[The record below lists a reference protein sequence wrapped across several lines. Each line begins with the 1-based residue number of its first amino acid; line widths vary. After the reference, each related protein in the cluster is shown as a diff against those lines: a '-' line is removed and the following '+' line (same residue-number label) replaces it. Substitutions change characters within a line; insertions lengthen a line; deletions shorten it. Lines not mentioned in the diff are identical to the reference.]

1 MELKQILQTVNSTD
15 YSAFFYTPHL
25 YDNSFSYLFIDPV
38 ETVTIKTTRSLE
50 KKLEKIDSLI
60 KEGYSSYSI
69 INYEAGYLFEKKLH
83 PLLDGKEN
91 LIQFFF
97 CNPKNVLKIRSSSL
111 SVNNTNQSFEIKNFK
126 INNTRQEFRK
136 NINAIKKYIKQGDT
150 YQVNYTV
157 KGKFNFHGD
166 LSDLFIKL
174 SYSQSALY
182 SAFINNKDKT
192 ILSLSPELF
201 FEIDGKSITARP
213 MKGTVRRGY
222 DIQADKMNKY
232 NLLNSEKNRAEN
244 VMIVDLL
251 RNDLGRISK
260 SGSVQVPR
268 LFDIEKYET
277 LYQMVSVI
285 SSRLKKEVTISEV
298 IKNIFPCGSI
308 TGAPKISTMGI
319 INRIEKEPRGIY
331 TGSIGFIHKKNKI
344 FNVAIR
350 TLVINKESVKGELGL
365 GSGIVWDSDVEQ
377 EFQETILKS
386 RFLTKPESEFELFE
400 TMLLENGKI
409 LLLEEHLIRLKSSA
423 SFFLF
428 RYDDNKI
435 QKAIHKT
442 ILNSDSHKKQKVK
455 LLINKWGEVKIDISD
470 VLVPPEKIK
479 VIISKSRIK
488 TGNKYQYFKTTNRK
502 IYDKENIFFSR
513 RGFFDII
520 YFNERSELA
529 EGAITNIFL
538 KRGDTYFTPPVTS
551 GILPGV
557 YRKFMLRSNSSV
569 KEKVLYFEDL
579 MSAEEIILTNALK
592 GEIKVNYLYLNE
604 TEFRAMP

>member
-25 YDNSFSYLFIDPV
+25 YDNSFSFLFIDPV
-38 ETVTIKTTRSLE
+38 ESVTIKTTRSLE
-50 KKLEKIDSLI
+50 KKLEQIDLLI
-60 KEGYSSYSI
+60 KEGYSAYSI

-91 LIQFFF
+91 LIQFYF
-97 CNPKNVLKIRSSSL
+97 CNPKNVLKIKSSSL
-111 SVNNTNQSFEIKNFK
+111 SVNNTNQSFEIKNFR

-201 FEIDGKSITARP
+201 FEIDGKKITARP

-222 DIQADKMNKY
+222 DLQTDKMNKY

-260 SGSVQVPR
+260 SGSVQVPK

-285 SSRLKKEVTISEV
+285 SSGLNKDITISEV

-319 INRIEKEPRGIY
+319 INKIEKEPRGIY
-331 TGSIGFIHKKNKI
+331 TGSIGFIHKQKKI

-350 TLVINKESVKGELGL
+350 TLVINKKSVRGELGL
-365 GSGIVWDSDVEQ
+365 GSGIVWDSDAEQ

-386 RFLTKPESEFELFE
+386 RFLTEPESEFELFE

-409 LLLEEHLIRLKSSA
+409 LLLEDHLNRLKSSA

-428 RYDDNKI
+428 RYDDLKINKQI
-435 QKAIHKT
+435 QKAVSKYDQYT
-442 ILNSDSHKKQKVK
+442 KQKVK
-455 LLINKWGEVKIDISD
+455 LLINKWGEVKTNVSPISA
-470 VLVPPEKIK
+470 PPEIIK
-479 VIISKSRIK
+479 VIISKNRIK
-488 TGNKYQYFKTTNRK
+488 TANKYQYFKTTNRK
-502 IYDKENIFFSR
+502 IYDKENQFFSR
-513 RGFFDII
+513 RGFFDVI

-538 KRGDTYFTPPVTS
+538 KLGDTYFTPPVTS

-557 YRKFMLRSNSSV
+557 YRKIMLKRDSSV
-569 KEKVLYFEDL
+569 KEKILYFEDL

>member
-25 YDNSFSYLFIDPV
+25 YDNSFSFLFIDPV
-38 ETVTIKTTRSLE
+38 ESVTIKTTRSLE
-50 KKLEKIDSLI
+50 KKLEQIDLLI
-60 KEGYSSYSI
+60 KEGYSAYSI

-91 LIQFFF
+91 LIQFYF
-97 CNPKNVLKIRSSSL
+97 CNPKNVLKIKSSSL
-111 SVNNTNQSFEIKNFK
+111 SVNNTNQSFEIKNFR

-201 FEIDGKSITARP
+201 FEIDGKKITARP

-222 DIQADKMNKY
+222 DLQTDKMNKY

-260 SGSVQVPR
+260 SGSVQVPK

-285 SSRLKKEVTISEV
+285 SSVLNKDITISEV

-319 INRIEKEPRGIY
+319 INKIEKEPRGIY
-331 TGSIGFIHKKNKI
+331 TGSIGFIHKQKKI

-350 TLVINKESVKGELGL
+350 TLVINKKSVRGELGL
-365 GSGIVWDSDVEQ
+365 GSGIVWDSDAEQ

-386 RFLTKPESEFELFE
+386 RFLTEPESEFELFE

-409 LLLEEHLIRLKSSA
+409 LLLEDHLNRLKSSA

-428 RYDDNKI
+428 RYDDLKINKQI
-435 QKAIHKT
+435 QKAVSKYDQYT
-442 ILNSDSHKKQKVK
+442 KQKVK
-455 LLINKWGEVKIDISD
+455 LLINKWGEVKTNVSPISA
-470 VLVPPEKIK
+470 PPEIIK
-479 VIISKSRIK
+479 VIISKNRIK
-488 TGNKYQYFKTTNRK
+488 TANKYQYFKTTNRK
-502 IYDKENIFFSR
+502 IYDKENQFFSR
-513 RGFFDII
+513 RGFFDVI

-538 KRGDTYFTPPVTS
+538 KLGDTYFTPPVTS

-557 YRKFMLRSNSSV
+557 YRKIMLKRDSSV
-569 KEKVLYFEDL
+569 KEKILYFEDL

>member
-1 MELKQILQTVNSTD
+1 MEFKQILQTVNSTD

-38 ETVTIKTTRSLE
+38 ESVTIKTTRSLE
-50 KKLEKIDSLI
+50 KKLEQIDLLI
-60 KEGYSSYSI
+60 KEGYSAYSI

-83 PLLDGKEN
+83 PLLDGKVK
-91 LIQFFF
+91 LIQFYF
-97 CNPKNVLKIRSSSL
+97 CNPKNVLKIKSSSL
-111 SVNNTNQSFEIKNFK
+111 FVNSINQSFEIKNFR

-182 SAFINNKDKT
+182 SAFINNKDKI

-201 FEIDGKSITARP
+201 FEIDEKSITARP

-222 DIQADKMNKY
+222 DIQTDKMNKY

-260 SGSVQVPR
+260 SGSVQVPK

-285 SSRLKKEVTISEV
+285 SSRLKKDITISEA

-319 INRIEKEPRGIY
+319 INKIEKETRGIY
-331 TGSIGFIHKKNKI
+331 TGSIGFIHKKKKI
-344 FNVAIR
+344 FNIAIR
-350 TLVINKESVKGELGL
+350 TLIINKKTFRGEIGL
-365 GSGIVWDSDVEQ
+365 GSGIVWDSDAEQ

-386 RFLTKPESEFELFE
+386 RFLTKQESEFELFE

-409 LLLEEHLIRLKSSA
+409 LLLEDHLNRLKSSA

-428 RYDDNKI
+428 RYHDLKINKQI
-435 QKAIHKT
+435 QKAVSKYDQYT
-442 ILNSDSHKKQKVK
+442 KQKVK
-455 LLINKWGEVKIDISD
+455 LLINKWGEVKTNVSPISA
-470 VLVPPEKIK
+470 PPEIIK
-479 VIISKSRIK
+479 VIISKNRIK
-488 TGNKYQYFKTTNRK
+488 TANKYQYFKTTNRK
-502 IYDKENIFFSR
+502 IYDKENQFFSR
-513 RGFFDII
+513 RGFFDVI

-538 KRGDTYFTPPVTS
+538 KLGGTYFTPPLTS

-557 YRKFMLRSNSSV
+557 YRKIKLKRDSSV
-569 KEKVLYFEDL
+569 KEKILYFEDL
-579 MSAEEIILTNALK
+579 MSAEEIILTNALR

-604 TEFRAMP
+604 TEFRAVP

>member
-1 MELKQILQTVNSTD
+1 MDLKQILKTVNSTD
-15 YSAFFYTPHL
+15 YSAFFYTPPL

-38 ETVTIKTTRSLE
+38 ESVTLKTTRSLE
-50 KKLEKIDSLI
+50 KKLEQIDLLI
-60 KEGYSSYSI
+60 KEGYSAYSI

-97 CNPKNVLKIRSSSL
+97 CNPKNVLKIKSSSL
-111 SVNNTNQSFEIKNFK
+111 SVNNTNQSFEIKNFR

-136 NINAIKKYIKQGDT
+136 SINAIKKYIKQGDT

-182 SAFINNKDKT
+182 SAFINNKDKI

-222 DIQADKMNKY
+222 DLQTDKMNKY

-260 SGSVQVPR
+260 SGSVQVPK

-285 SSRLKKEVTISEV
+285 SSRLKKNITISEV

-308 TGAPKISTMGI
+308 TGAPKISTMSI
-319 INRIEKEPRGIY
+319 INKIEKEPRGIY
-331 TGSIGFIHKKNKI
+331 TGSVGFIHKKKKI

-350 TLVINKESVKGELGL
+350 TLIINKKTFRGEIGL
-365 GSGIVWDSDVEQ
+365 GSGIVWDSDAEQ

-386 RFLTKPESEFELFE
+386 RFLTKQESEFELFE
-400 TMLLENGKI
+400 TMVLENGKI
-409 LLLEEHLIRLKSSA
+409 LLLEDHLNRLKSSA

-428 RYDDNKI
+428 RYDDLKINKQI
-435 QKAIHKT
+435 QKKVSKYDQYT
-442 ILNSDSHKKQKVK
+442 KQKVK
-455 LLINKWGEVKIDISD
+455 LLINKWGEVKTNVSPISAS
-470 VLVPPEKIK
+470 PEIIK
-479 VIISKSRIK
+479 VIISKNRIK
-488 TGNKYQYFKTTNRK
+488 TANKYQYFKTTNRK
-502 IYDKENIFFSR
+502 IYDKENQFFSR
-513 RGFFDII
+513 RGFFDVI

-538 KRGDTYFTPPVTS
+538 KLGDTYFTPPVTS

-557 YRKFMLRSNSSV
+557 YRKIKLKRDSSV
-569 KEKVLYFEDL
+569 KEKILYFEDL

-592 GEIKVNYLYLNE
+592 GEIKVNFLYLNE
-604 TEFRAMP
+604 TEFRAVP

>member
-1 MELKQILQTVNSTD
+1 MDLKQILQTVNSTD
-15 YSAFFYTPHL
+15 YSAFFYTPPL

-38 ETVTIKTTRSLE
+38 ESVTIKTTRSLE
-50 KKLEKIDSLI
+50 KKLEQIDLLI
-60 KEGYSSYSI
+60 KDGYSAYSI

-97 CNPKNVLKIRSSSL
+97 CNPKNVLKIKSSSL
-111 SVNNTNQSFEIKNFK
+111 SVNNTNQSFEIKYFR

-174 SYSQSALY
+174 IYSQSALY
-182 SAFINNKDKT
+182 SAFINNKGKI

-201 FEIDGKSITARP
+201 FEIDGKRITARP

-222 DIQADKMNKY
+222 DIQTDKMNKY

-260 SGSVQVPR
+260 SGSVQVPK

-277 LYQMVSVI
+277 LYQMVSDI
-285 SSRLKKEVTISEV
+285 SSRLKKDITLSEV
-298 IKNIFPCGSI
+298 IKHIFPCGSI

-319 INRIEKEPRGIY
+319 IHKIEKEPRGIY
-331 TGSIGFIHKKNKI
+331 TGSIGFIHKQKKI

-350 TLVINKESVKGELGL
+350 TIVLSKKTFRGELGL
-365 GSGIVWDSDVEQ
+365 GSGIVWDSVIEQ

-386 RFLTKPESEFELFE
+386 RFLTEPESEFELFE

-409 LLLEEHLIRLKSSA
+409 LLLEDHLIRLKSSA

-435 QKAIHKT
+435 QKAIQKT
-442 ILNSDSHKKQKVK
+442 ILYSDSHTNQKLK
-455 LLINKWGEVKIDISD
+455 LLINKWGEVKTNVSQ
-470 VLVPPEKIK
+470 VLAPPEIIK
-479 VIISKSRIK
+479 VIISKNRIK
-488 TGNKYQYFKTTNRK
+488 IGNKYQYFKTTNRK
-502 IYDKENIFFSR
+502 IYDKENQFFSR
-513 RGFFDII
+513 RGFFDVI
-520 YFNERSELA
+520 YFNERNELA

-538 KRGDTYFTPPVTS
+538 KLGDTYFTPPVTS

-557 YRKFMLRSNSSV
+557 YRKFMLRRDSSV
-569 KEKVLYFEDL
+569 KEKILYFEDL

>member
-38 ETVTIKTTRSLE
+38 ESVTIKTTSSLE
-50 KKLEKIDSLI
+50 KKLEQIDLLI
-60 KEGYSSYSI
+60 KEGYSAYSI

-83 PLLDGKEN
+83 PLLDGKVK

-97 CNPKNVLKIRSSSL
+97 CNPKNVLKIKSSSL
-111 SVNNTNQSFEIKNFK
+111 FVNSTNQSFEIKNFR

-182 SAFINNKDKT
+182 SAFINNKDKI

-201 FEIDGKSITARP
+201 FEIDEKSITARP
-213 MKGTVRRGY
+213 MKGTVRRGH
-222 DIQADKMNKY
+222 DIQTDKMNKY

-260 SGSVQVPR
+260 SGSVQVPK

-285 SSRLKKEVTISEV
+285 SSRLKKDITISEA

-319 INRIEKEPRGIY
+319 INKIEKEPRGIY
-331 TGSIGFIHKKNKI
+331 TGSIGFIHKKKKI

-350 TLVINKESVKGELGL
+350 TLIINKKTFRGEIGL
-365 GSGIVWDSDVEQ
+365 GSGIVWDSDAEQ

-386 RFLTKPESEFELFE
+386 RFLTKHESEFELFE

-409 LLLEEHLIRLKSSA
+409 LLLEDHLNRLKSSA

-428 RYDDNKI
+428 RYDDLKINKQI
-435 QKAIHKT
+435 QKAVSKYDQCT
-442 ILNSDSHKKQKVK
+442 KQKVK
-455 LLINKWGEVKIDISD
+455 LLINKWGEVKTNVSPISA
-470 VLVPPEKIK
+470 PPEIIK
-479 VIISKSRIK
+479 VIISKNRIK
-488 TGNKYQYFKTTNRK
+488 TANKYQYFKTTNRK
-502 IYDKENIFFSR
+502 IYDKENQFFSR
-513 RGFFDII
+513 RGFFDVI

-538 KRGDTYFTPPVTS
+538 KLGDTYFTPPLTS

-557 YRKFMLRSNSSV
+557 YRKIKLKRDSSV
-569 KEKVLYFEDL
+569 KEKILYFEDL
-579 MSAEEIILTNALK
+579 MSAEEIILTNALR

-604 TEFRAMP
+604 TEFRAVP

>member
-38 ETVTIKTTRSLE
+38 ESVTIKTARSLE
-50 KKLEKIDSLI
+50 KKLEQIDLLI
-60 KEGYSSYSI
+60 KDGYSAYSI
-69 INYEAGYLFEKKLH
+69 INYETGYLFEKKLH
-83 PLLDGKEN
+83 PLLDGKEK

-97 CNPKNVLKIRSSSL
+97 CDPKNVLKIRSSSL
-111 SVNNTNQSFEIKNFK
+111 SVNNTNQSFEIKNFT
-126 INNTRQEFRK
+126 INNTRQEFRH

-201 FEIDGKSITARP
+201 FEIDGKSITAKP

-222 DIQADKMNKY
+222 DLQTDKMNKY

-260 SGSVQVPR
+260 SGSVQVPK

-285 SSRLKKEVTISEV
+285 SSKLKKDITLSKV

-319 INRIEKEPRGIY
+319 INKIEKEPRGIY
-331 TGSIGFIHKKNKI
+331 TGSIGFIHKQKKI

-350 TLVINKESVKGELGL
+350 TIVICKKTFRGELGL
-365 GSGIVWDSDVEQ
+365 GSGIVWDSNIEQ

-409 LLLEEHLIRLKSSA
+409 HLLEDHLNRLKLSA

-435 QKAIHKT
+435 QKVIQKT
-442 ILNSDSHKKQKVK
+442 ILNSNSHTNQKLK
-455 LLINKWGEVKIDISD
+455 LLIDKWGEVKTIVSQ
-470 VLVPPEKIK
+470 VLATPEKIK
-479 VIISKSRIK
+479 VIISKNRIK
-488 TGNKYQYFKTTNRK
+488 TGNKYQYFKTTNRI
-502 IYDKENIFFSR
+502 IYDKENKFFRR
-513 RGFFDII
+513 RGFFDVIF
-520 YFNERSELA
+520 FNERSELA

-538 KRGDTYFTPPVTS
+538 KIGDTYFTPPVTS

-569 KEKVLYFEDL
+569 KEKLLYFEDL

-604 TEFRAMP
+604 TEFRAMQ

>member
-1 MELKQILQTVNSTD
+1 MDLKQILKTVNSTD
-15 YSAFFYTPHL
+15 YSAFFYTPPL

-38 ETVTIKTTRSLE
+38 ESVTLKTTRSLE
-50 KKLEKIDSLI
+50 KKLEQIDLLI
-60 KEGYSSYSI
+60 KEGYSAYSI

-97 CNPKNVLKIRSSSL
+97 CNPKNVLKIKSSSL
-111 SVNNTNQSFEIKNFK
+111 SVNNTNQSFEIKNFR

-136 NINAIKKYIKQGDT
+136 SINAIKKYIKQGDT

-182 SAFINNKDKT
+182 SAFINNKDKI

-222 DIQADKMNKY
+222 DLQTDKMNKY

-260 SGSVQVPR
+260 SGSVQVPK

-285 SSRLKKEVTISEV
+285 SSRLKKNITISEV

-308 TGAPKISTMGI
+308 TGAPKISTMSI
-319 INRIEKEPRGIY
+319 INKIEKEPRGIY
-331 TGSIGFIHKKNKI
+331 TGSIGFIHKKKII

-350 TLVINKESVKGELGL
+350 TLIINKKTFRGEIGL
-365 GSGIVWDSDVEQ
+365 GSGIVWDSDAEQ

-386 RFLTKPESEFELFE
+386 RFLTKQESEFELFE

-409 LLLEEHLIRLKSSA
+409 LLLEDHLNRLKSSA

-428 RYDDNKI
+428 RYDDLKINKQI
-435 QKAIHKT
+435 QKAVSKYDQYT
-442 ILNSDSHKKQKVK
+442 KQKVK
-455 LLINKWGEVKIDISD
+455 LLINKWGEVKTNVSPISA
-470 VLVPPEKIK
+470 PPEIIK
-479 VIISKSRIK
+479 VIISKNRIK
-488 TGNKYQYFKTTNRK
+488 TANKYQYFKTTNRK
-502 IYDKENIFFSR
+502 IYDKENQFFSR
-513 RGFFDII
+513 RGFFDVI

-538 KRGDTYFTPPVTS
+538 KLGDTYFTPPVTS

-557 YRKFMLRSNSSV
+557 YRKIKLKRDSSV
-569 KEKVLYFEDL
+569 KEKILYFEDL

-592 GEIKVNYLYLNE
+592 GEIKVNFLYLNE
-604 TEFRAMP
+604 TEFRAVP

>member
-38 ETVTIKTTRSLE
+38 ESVTIKTTSSLE
-50 KKLEKIDSLI
+50 KKLEQIDLLI
-60 KEGYSSYSI
+60 KEGYSAYSI

-83 PLLDGKEN
+83 PLLDGKVK

-97 CNPKNVLKIRSSSL
+97 CNPKNVLKIKSSSL
-111 SVNNTNQSFEIKNFK
+111 FVNSTNQSFEIKNFR

-182 SAFINNKDKT
+182 SAFINNKDKI

-201 FEIDGKSITARP
+201 FEIDEKSITARP
-213 MKGTVRRGY
+213 MKGTVRRGH
-222 DIQADKMNKY
+222 DIQTDKMNKY

-260 SGSVQVPR
+260 SGSVQVPK

-285 SSRLKKEVTISEV
+285 SSRLKKDITISEA

-319 INRIEKEPRGIY
+319 INKIEKEPRGIY
-331 TGSIGFIHKKNKI
+331 TGSIGFIHKKKKI

-350 TLVINKESVKGELGL
+350 TLIINKKTFRGEIGL
-365 GSGIVWDSDVEQ
+365 GSGIVWDSDAEQ

-386 RFLTKPESEFELFE
+386 RFLTKHESEFELFE

-409 LLLEEHLIRLKSSA
+409 LLLEDHLNRLKSSA

-428 RYDDNKI
+428 RYDDLKINKQI
-435 QKAIHKT
+435 QKAVSKYDQYT
-442 ILNSDSHKKQKVK
+442 KQKVK
-455 LLINKWGEVKIDISD
+455 LLINKWGEVKTNVSPISA
-470 VLVPPEKIK
+470 PPEIIK
-479 VIISKSRIK
+479 VIISKNRIK
-488 TGNKYQYFKTTNRK
+488 TANKYQYFKTTNRK
-502 IYDKENIFFSR
+502 IYDKENQFFSR
-513 RGFFDII
+513 RGFFDVI

-538 KRGDTYFTPPVTS
+538 KLGDTYFTPPLTS

-557 YRKFMLRSNSSV
+557 YRKIKLKRDSSV
-569 KEKVLYFEDL
+569 KEKILYFEDL

>member
-50 KKLEKIDSLI
+50 KKLKKIDSLI
-60 KEGYSSYSI
+60 KEGYSAYSI

-91 LIQFFF
+91 LIQFYF
-97 CNPKNVLKIRSSSL
+97 CNPKNVLKIKSSSL

-157 KGKFNFHGD
+157 KGKFKFYGD

-182 SAFINNKDKT
+182 SALINNKDKI

-260 SGSVQVPR
+260 SGSVQVPK

-277 LYQMVSVI
+277 LYQMVSEI

-331 TGSIGFIHKKNKI
+331 TGSIGFIHKQKKI

-350 TLVINKESVKGELGL
+350 TLVINKKSIKGELGL
-365 GSGIVWDSDVEQ
+365 GSGIVWDSDAEQ

-400 TMLLENGKI
+400 TMLLENRKI
-409 LLLEEHLIRLKSSA
+409 LLLEEHLLRLKSSA

-442 ILNSDSHKKQKVK
+442 ILNSDSHNKQKLK
-455 LLINKWGEVKIDISD
+455 LLISKWGEVKIDISD
-470 VLVPPEKIK
+470 VLAPPEKIK

-538 KRGDTYFTPPVTS
+538 KRGDTYFTPPQTS

-579 MSAEEIILTNALK
+579 MSAEEIILTNALR

-604 TEFRAMP
+604 TEFKAMP

>member
-38 ETVTIKTTRSLE
+38 ESVTIKTTRSLE
-50 KKLEKIDSLI
+50 KKLEQIDLLI
-60 KEGYSSYSI
+60 KEGYSAYSI

-91 LIQFFF
+91 LIQFYF
-97 CNPKNVLKIRSSSL
+97 CNPKNVLKIKSSSL
-111 SVNNTNQSFEIKNFK
+111 SVNNTNQSFEIKNFR

-201 FEIDGKSITARP
+201 FEIDGKKITARP

-222 DIQADKMNKY
+222 DLQTDKMNKY

-260 SGSVQVPR
+260 SGSVQVPK

-285 SSRLKKEVTISEV
+285 SSGLNKDITISEV

-319 INRIEKEPRGIY
+319 INKIEKEPRGIY
-331 TGSIGFIHKKNKI
+331 TGSIGFIHKQKKI

-350 TLVINKESVKGELGL
+350 TLVINKKSVRGELGL
-365 GSGIVWDSDVEQ
+365 GSGIVWDSDAEQ

-386 RFLTKPESEFELFE
+386 RFLTEPESEFELFE

-409 LLLEEHLIRLKSSA
+409 LLLEDHLNRLKSSA

-428 RYDDNKI
+428 RYDDLKINKQI
-435 QKAIHKT
+435 QKAVSKYDQYT
-442 ILNSDSHKKQKVK
+442 KQKVK
-455 LLINKWGEVKIDISD
+455 LLINKWGEVKTNVSPISA
-470 VLVPPEKIK
+470 PPEIIK
-479 VIISKSRIK
+479 VIISKNRIK
-488 TGNKYQYFKTTNRK
+488 TANKYQYFKTTNRK
-502 IYDKENIFFSR
+502 IYDKENQFFSR
-513 RGFFDII
+513 RGFFDVI

-538 KRGDTYFTPPVTS
+538 KLGDTYFTPPVTS

-557 YRKFMLRSNSSV
+557 YRKIMLKRDSSV
-569 KEKVLYFEDL
+569 KEKILYFEDL